1 MKKGLLVKIGAGFLT
16 GSILALAPLA
26 TAQAADHSLYDSL
39 QELSDGM
46 KLHRTGDVYEYMEPT
61 ASGMQGPVRTDMMKD
76 DRGYYSGSGAYAS
89 EYYGSAWTQWSDIRT
104 RLGPVG
110 GEGTN

>member
-1 MKKGLLVKIGAGFLT
+1 MKKGLLVKIGAGFLA
-16 GSILALAPLA
+16 GSVLALAPLA
-26 TAQAADHSLYDSL
+26 TAQAADHDLYDSL

-46 KLHRTGDVYEYMEPT
+46 KMHRAGDVYEYMEPT

-76 DRGYYSGSGAYAS
+76 DRGYYSGSGAYSS
-89 EYYGSAWTQWSDIRT
+89 EYYGSAWSQWSDIRS